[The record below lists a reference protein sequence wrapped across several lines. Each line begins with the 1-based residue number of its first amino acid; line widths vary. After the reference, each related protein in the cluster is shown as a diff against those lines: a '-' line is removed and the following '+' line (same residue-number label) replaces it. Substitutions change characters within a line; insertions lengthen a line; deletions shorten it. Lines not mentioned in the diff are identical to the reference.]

1 MSVHA
6 DAATVT
12 PPGLDAAALR
22 HALVGSAGA
31 AGSADAPY
39 TSLDVVEEIGS
50 TNAELLARAADG
62 APDRSVLLAEYQA
75 TGRGRL
81 GRVWTAPPRTQVA
94 VSVLLR
100 PGAVTPT
107 LFGWLPLVTG
117 LAVRDGLREAAGVE
131 ATLKWPNDVLVSG
144 RKLSGILAEMTT
156 VPAAGDFQVR
166 LPAVVVGVGI
176 NVALTQDQLPVPH
189 ATSLQLEGG
198 SVDRTAVARAVLEA
212 LARRHQ
218 QWREC
223 ERGSG
228 STISDELMDAY
239 MQACSTI
246 GAEVRV
252 ELPGD
257 VVRVGRAVRVDREGR
272 LVVVAKKEQ
281 TSNPQ
286 TQDLKTNGDDDNGD
300 AGTEEFA
307 VAAGDVTHVRGA
319 GGQWGAV
326 GRSGG

>member
-1 MSVHA
+1 MHA

-22 HALVGSAGA
+22 HALVGAAGA
-31 AGSADAPY
+31 AGSAGAPY

-117 LAVRDGLREAAGVE
+117 LAVRDGLRAAAGVE

-223 ERGSG
+223 ERGAARPSPMSSWTPTRRPAPRSGRRSASNYPGMSSG
-228 STISDELMDAY
+228 SDVR
-239 MQACSTI
+239 CGST
-246 GAEVRV
+246 ARAASSSSPKRTN
-252 ELPGD
+252 LKPTNP
-257 VVRVGRAVRVDREGR
+257 RPKNQRGRRQR
-272 LVVVAKKEQ
+272 
-281 TSNPQ
+281 
-286 TQDLKTNGDDDNGD
+286 
-300 AGTEEFA
+300 
-307 VAAGDVTHVRGA
+307 
-319 GGQWGAV
+319 
-326 GRSGG
+326 